1 MITVVP
7 FSEINAAVAL
17 HHRGEAVKVVLRM
30 S

>member
-1 MITVVP
+1 VP

-17 HHRGEAVKVVLRM
+17 HHRGEAVKVVLTM